1 MRQFAARHSECVAA
15 GFALVRVFHSPVAAL
30 AHYVDGEPRV
40 PFPVLADPTRRVY
53 RAFGVRRGLLAL
65 LRPSGWRRARE
76 AALAGLRPRW
86 RDTFAHGIAGFPA
99 DFLIGAD
106 GRIERA
112 RYGANFTDS
121 LTVEAALVWAREAA
135 NPAAAPKR

>member
-1 MRQFAARHSECVAA
+1 MRQFAARHTECAA
-15 GFALVRVFHSPVAAL
+15 ASLEIVRVFHSPVEAL
-30 AHYVDGEPRV
+30 AHYVEAEPRV

-53 RAFGVRRGLLAL
+53 RAFGVRRGLAAL

-76 AALAGLRPRW
+76 AARAGLRPRW
-86 RDTFAHGIAGFPA
+86 RDTFAHGISGFPA

-106 GRIERA
+106 GRIEQA

-121 LTVEAALVWAREAA
+121 LTVDEALRWARGDARA
-135 NPAAAPKR
+135 TRASKP